1 MVIRLHMKWHSKN
14 DYSVYY
20 TRGEYSVLFPHNTL
34 SQYLEAWNNKYWLP
48 HNLSWGLQLS
58 CWTVLWSTCS
68 LTGLENLLITLM
80 WLLAGFRSRMAPGLD
95 LQLNTE
101 HSMKFSHDSL
111 LLLEWEIQ
119 QRMREPSRWRLQG
132 RIHIISHGPILMFT
146 DGDYLSEGESEY
158 QEVGVI
164 GSHCRSWLMQ
174 IIIVYIIY
182 GILQAKYQSHFLLQG
197 IFLTQGS
204 NPRLLHWQADSL
216 PLAPTE
222 KSHLYY
228 TS

>member
-1 MVIRLHMKWHSKN
+1 M
-14 DYSVYY
+14 
-20 TRGEYSVLFPHNTL
+20 
-34 SQYLEAWNNKYWLP
+34 
-48 HNLSWGLQLS
+48 
-58 CWTVLWSTCS
+58 LWSTCS

-80 WLLAGFRSRMAPGLD
+80 WLLAGLRSRMAPGLD

-101 HSMKFSHDSL
+101 HSLKFSHDSL

-132 RIHIISHGPILMFT
+132 LIHIISHGPILMFT

-182 GILQAKYQSHFLLQG
+182 GILQAKYHSESPLP
-197 IFLTQGS
+197 TSYSRGS
-204 NPRLLHWQADSL
+204 SWPRDRTHISCTGRQI
-216 PLAPTE
+216 
-222 KSHLYY
+222 LYH
-228 TS
+228 

>member
-1 MVIRLHMKWHSKN
+1 
-14 DYSVYY
+14 
-20 TRGEYSVLFPHNTL
+20 
-34 SQYLEAWNNKYWLP
+34 
-48 HNLSWGLQLS
+48 
-58 CWTVLWSTCS
+58 
-68 LTGLENLLITLM
+68 
-80 WLLAGFRSRMAPGLD
+80 
-95 LQLNTE
+95 
-101 HSMKFSHDSL
+101 
-111 LLLEWEIQ
+111 
-119 QRMREPSRWRLQG
+119 
-132 RIHIISHGPILMFT
+132 MFT

>member
-1 MVIRLHMKWHSKN
+1 
-14 DYSVYY
+14 
-20 TRGEYSVLFPHNTL
+20 
-34 SQYLEAWNNKYWLP
+34 
-48 HNLSWGLQLS
+48 
-58 CWTVLWSTCS
+58 
-68 LTGLENLLITLM
+68 M
-80 WLLAGFRSRMAPGLD
+80 WLLAGLRSRMAPGLD

-101 HSMKFSHDSL
+101 HSLKFSHDSL

-132 RIHIISHGPILMFT
+132 LIHIISHGPILMFT

-182 GILQAKYQSHFLLQG
+182 GILQAKYHSESPLPTPGDLPDPGIEPTSLALAGRFFTTSPNWEVPFILYFIVIYT
-197 IFLTQGS
+197 IFLSMSVLS
-204 NPRLLHWQADSL
+204 NVWIYLILTL
-216 PLAPTE
+216 IL
-222 KSHLYY
+222 
-228 TS
+228 